1 MVDLDIYNEESGKT
15 YKISI
20 NKKATFSDIISALLE
35 KDINIADE
43 SILLTKGKK
52 IEVDKTYD
60 FSDNQKITLRN
71 RKSLES
77 CGINFNDITKQTIQ
91 KLKVRKK
98 AKGYEWLTVSPG
110 INLFG
115 ICENKNCKAGNKEVI
130 QIINDCEYD
139 LVKKRGLMECPMCK
153 NKCLANTVGF
163 YKCYY
168 NIYGKK
174 YDEEN
179 NKGET
184 FGKLIPNF
192 NSIDIINDNYVL
204 IDEQKYKIQKTDGE
218 NFFKYEETNG
228 NATFIELIF
237 QVNKF

>member
-1 MVDLDIYNEESGKT
+1 MVFDI
-15 YKISI
+15 
-20 NKKATFSDIISALLE
+20 L
-35 KDINIADE
+35 
-43 SILLTKGKK
+43 
-52 IEVDKTYD
+52 
-60 FSDNQKITLRN
+60 
-71 RKSLES
+71 
-77 CGINFNDITKQTIQ
+77 FNDVIKQVIS
-91 KLKVRKK
+91 KFEIRNLGNGLGWR
-98 AKGYEWLTVSPG
+98 YCCPG
-110 INLFG
+110 IYLFG
-115 ICENKNCKAGNKEVI
+115 ICGNKNCRAGNEEVI

-139 LVKKRGLMECPMCK
+139 LLKKKGMMECPMCK
-153 NKCLANTVGF
+153 NKCVANTVGF

-174 YDEEN
+174 YDEKN

-192 NSIDIINDNYVL
+192 NSIDISNDNYVM